1 MVRKAPVARINA
13 VFTPARLEL
22 RAMDWLPLFL
32 LWLIGAGA
40 FVAACYANRKRK
52 P

>member
-13 VFTPARLEL
+13 VFTPPRLEL
-22 RAMDWLPLFL
+22 TAMDWLPLFL
-32 LWLIGAGA
+32 LWLIGAAA
-40 FVAACYANRKRK
+40 FVAACYAGRKRK